1 MFMKTN
7 KLKINI
13 FILYFLSFSSAYS
26 IEVPKLKNL
35 LIYEEKSKIETIEF
49 FNEKNELVNLSDFK
63 SDIIIINFWATWCA
77 PCREEMPS
85 LNSLQKNNDQMSIK
99 VLPINIGGES
109 LELSKKFFDEL
120 NINKLSLFIGN
131 GAEIAK
137 KYKLRGIP
145 TTLFI
150 DKNGYEF
157 ARVIGS
163 IDFNNEEFLKW
174 LKNQN

>member
-1 MFMKTN
+1 
-7 KLKINI
+7 
-13 FILYFLSFSSAYS
+13 
-26 IEVPKLKNL
+26 
-35 LIYEEKSKIETIEF
+35 
-49 FNEKNELVNLSDFK
+49 
-63 SDIIIINFWATWCA
+63 
-77 PCREEMPS
+77 
-85 LNSLQKNNDQMSIK
+85 MSIK